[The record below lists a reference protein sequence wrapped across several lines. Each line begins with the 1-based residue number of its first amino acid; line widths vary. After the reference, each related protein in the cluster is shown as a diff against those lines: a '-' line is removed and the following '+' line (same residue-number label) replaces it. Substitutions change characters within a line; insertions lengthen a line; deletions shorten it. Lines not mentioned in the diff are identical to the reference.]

1 MLTVGDLCGLPS
13 FTFKYFSVISAIS
26 EAQSKATEE
35 ANDAAAHPMCQQSPW
50 GILPFHLMH
59 MNSLSLLQPP
69 HELLTHYHSFFLSPP
84 KCLSI
89 YLSASLSV
97 YMKHCLF
104 NQGTRDDN
112 YWLLEDLQ
120 FEKTRWKKRRFWC
133 WAVRRIKEL
142 GENQLMGGN
151 YSNSFFHFPYYLH
164 SLLFCRCDEIPRT
177 KATQRRKYLFWFIV
191 PEPEQ
196 WGQAMKL

>member
-1 MLTVGDLCGLPS
+1 MQLHIPCVSSQPDRPARHPPFSLNA
-13 FTFKYFSVISAIS
+13 YEFSVTASATS
-26 EAQSKATEE
+26 WTA
-35 ANDAAAHPMCQQSPW
+35 DP
-50 GILPFHLMH
+50 L
-59 MNSLSLLQPP
+59 
-69 HELLTHYHSFFLSPP
+69 SFFLPLIP
-84 KCLSI
+84 KCLSV

-120 FEKTRWKKRRFWC
+120 FEKTRWKKHKFWC
-133 WAVRRIKEL
+133 WAVRRIKVL

-164 SLLFCRCDEIPRT
+164 SLLFCRCGEIPWT
-177 KATQRRKYLFWFIV
+177 KATQGRKYLFWFIV
-191 PEPEQ
+191 PETEQ